1 MTASSRFH
9 DLRVAR
15 VSPEAAGSV
24 AIALRVPDDLLERF
38 DFKPGQYLTLRS
50 KIDGADVRRSYSI
63 CSTHSHLKR
72 RHELV
77 VGIRPMQG
85 GVFSNWAASSLKVGD
100 TLSVMPPDGR
110 FVSKRPRALHRVAFA
125 AGSGITPILSI
136 MASTLEDQPQS
147 RFTLVYGNRSM
158 NSVMFNE
165 ALQDLKDR
173 FADRLTLIHIL
184 SRQAQEVDL
193 LQGRI
198 DAAKVRSII
207 DTLLP
212 VASMDEVFVCGPE
225 VMIEVTQKALRDAG
239 VPEKQIHTERF
250 TSPVLETLTPE
261 ARQAAV
267 ANLKLPV
274 GGQVALTVV
283 LDGKS
288 HALKMVLDG
297 KPHELRMNPDQL
309 VLDVAMAAGLDLPFS
324 CKGGVCATCRCKVM
338 SGSVAM
344 DKNFGLEQWETEKG
358 FVLSCQSRPTSDAV
372 TMSFD
377 ER

>member
-24 AIALRVPDDLLERF
+24 AVALSVPDALLERF

-136 MASTLEDQPQS
+136 MASTLEDQPES

-184 SRQAQEVDL
+184 SRQAQEVDM

-225 VMIEVTQKALRDAG
+225 AMIEVTQKALRDAG

-267 ANLKLPV
+267 ANLKLPA

-283 LDGKS
+283 LDGKT
-288 HALKMVLDG
+288 
-297 KPHELRMNPDQL
+297 HELRMNPDQL

-344 DKNFGLEQWETEKG
+344 DKNFGLETWETDKG

>member
-9 DLRVAR
+9 DLRIAR

-24 AIALRVPDDLLERF
+24 AIAFDVPDALLERF
-38 DFKPGQYLTLRS
+38 DFRPGQYLTLRS
-50 KIDGADVRRSYSI
+50 KINGADVRRSYSI

-72 RHELV
+72 RRELV
-77 VGIRPMQG
+77 VGIRPMEG
-85 GVFSNWAASSLKVGD
+85 GVFSNWAANSLKAGD
-100 TLSVMPPDGR
+100 TLSVLPPEGR

-125 AGSGITPILSI
+125 VGSGITPILSI
-136 MASTLEDQPQS
+136 MASTLEDQPKS
-147 RFTLVYGNRSM
+147 KFSLVYGNRSM

-198 DAAKVRSII
+198 DAAKVQKII
-207 DTLLP
+207 ATLLP
-212 VASMDEVFVCGPE
+212 VASMDEVFICGPE
-225 VMIEVTQKALRDAG
+225 AMIEMTQKALLDAG
-239 VPEKQIHTERF
+239 VPAKQIHTERF
-250 TSPVLETLTPE
+250 TSPVLESLTPE

-288 HALKMVLDG
+288 HAL
-297 KPHELRMNPDQL
+297 HMNPDEH

-338 SGSVAM
+338 AGSVAM
-344 DKNFGLEQWETEKG
+344 DKNFSLEEWETNKG
-358 FVLSCQSRPTSDAV
+358 FVLSCQSRPTSVAL
-372 TMSFD
+372 TISFD

>member
-1 MTASSRFH
+1 MTVSSRFH
-9 DLRVAR
+9 DLRIAR

-24 AIALRVPDDLLERF
+24 AIAFAVPEELIERF
-38 DFKPGQYLTLRS
+38 DFQPGQYLTLRS

-63 CSTHSHLKR
+63 CSTHSHLR
-72 RHELV
+72 RQRELV

-85 GVFSNWAASSLKVGD
+85 GVFSNWAAGSLRAGD
-100 TLSVMPPDGR
+100 TIAVMPPEGR

-136 MASTLEDQPQS
+136 MASTLEDQPTS
-147 RFTLVYGNRSM
+147 KFTLVYGNRSM

-193 LQGRI
+193 LEGRI
-198 DAAKVRSII
+198 DAAKVQHII
-207 DTLLP
+207 DKLLP

-225 VMIEVTQKALRDAG
+225 AMIEVTEKALLDAG
-239 VPEKQIHTERF
+239 VPIKQIHTERF
-250 TSPVLETLTPE
+250 TSPTLEKLTPE

-267 ANLKLPV
+267 ANLKLPP
-274 GGQVALTVV
+274 GGKVALTVV

-288 HALKMVLDG
+288 HALHMNLDEHVLDA
-297 KPHELRMNPDQL
+297 
-309 VLDVAMAAGLDLPFS
+309 AMAAGLDLPFS

-338 SGSVAM
+338 NGSVTM
-344 DKNFGLEQWETEKG
+344 DKNFGLETWETDKG
-358 FVLSCQSRPTSDAV
+358 FVLSCQSRPTSEAV
-372 TMSFD
+372 TISFD